1 MIFDFLLWGL
11 VIGIVHF
18 IVVGGLYTNP
28 LVARQYQKAKNSAGV
43 RIWGNQKEYLIK
55 MFLGTQIE
63 VYILTAAY
71 LYLRQMFSSPTSFSV
86 SVTLAVILTAVR
98 VYPRFW
104 NMWIQSTYPNN
115 LLAIEF
121 LNGTIGTFV
130 IVLGAWLL
138 PIA

>member
-1 MIFDFLLWGL
+1 MIFDVLLWGL
-11 VIGIVHF
+11 AIGIVHF
-18 IVVGGLYTNP
+18 VVVGTLYANP
-28 LVARQYQKAKNSAGV
+28 LVARQYEKAKKSSGV
-43 RIWGNQKEYLIK
+43 KIWENQKEYLIK

-71 LYLRQMFSSPTSFSV
+71 LYLRQMFPSPTSFSTAV
-86 SVTLAVILTAVR
+86 ALAVVVTVVR

-115 LLAIEF
+115 LLVIEL
-121 LNGTIGTFV
+121 LNGIIGTFV
-130 IVLGAWLL
+130 IVMGVWLL